1 MSEVQWGMLRKDDVT
16 LRQTKQIKIKNGW
29 RIDGLEEGG
38 DGRIKGWRVEEKV
51 QRNGRKR

>member
-1 MSEVQWGMLRKDDVT
+1 MLRKDDVT

-38 DGRIKGWRVEEKV
+38 DGRKGLESRKRLKGMEGKGWK
-51 QRNGRKR
+51 G